1 MFVNCVLAIDEEI
14 TSMMKN
20 FEADLKRLRGIM

>member
-1 MFVNCVLAIDEEI
+1 VCIAIDEEI